1 MSFQSFIYFTK
12 YIVNAKCQPSIH
24 ANTPH
29 PSREE
34 FDHLIHDVLEKKK
47 RLRPHSH
54 PNAAE
59 LLRLG
64 SVWLIN
70 ETAYTK
76 GLDTHAT
83 RLHTYDA
90 ETIPDW
96 SDMTLRV
103 HYVPDR
109 YHMAHEVDWAKYCRG
124 LLVGGNVEVLIGD
137 EKPHVPMKGLP
148 DGTDGAVVYEVS

>member
-1 MSFQSFIYFTK
+1 MPISRLISYISSYITIYPHS
-12 YIVNAKCQPSIH
+12 PSK
-24 ANTPH
+24 
-29 PSREE
+29 E

-76 GLDTHAT
+76 GLDTHAS
-83 RLHTYDA
+83 RLHVRDA

-124 LLVGGNVEVLIGD
+124 LLVGGNVEVAIGD
-137 EKPHVPMKGLP
+137 EKPHVPMKALP
-148 DGTDGAVVYEVS
+148 DGTDGAVVYEVSESIMLCSY